1 MRGTWDDVN
10 RRLVGSLLALDLEDK
25 LIIRERVARPRRRL
39 FGRTPAAPPHRWA
52 AVTAQQSL
60 LLAECVGAERHGG
73 PWPVD
78 EATEARL
85 KRSGWQPPWSD
96 EFAEY
101 TLERPLIQAPE
112 VAVAVARA
120 LRDLGCQVE
129 DLEVELTREEPDPGD
144 YGGEAW

>member
-10 RRLVGSLLALDLEDK
+10 RRVVGSLLALDLEDK
-25 LIIRERVARPRRRL
+25 LILRERVPRPRKKL
-39 FGRTPAAPPHRWA
+39 FGKTPDRPPHRWV

-60 LLAECVGAERHGG
+60 LFAELVGATRHGG
-73 PWPVD
+73 DWEID

-85 KRSGWQPPWSD
+85 QRSGWQPPWSD
-96 EFAEY
+96 EFSEY

-120 LRDLGCQVE
+120 LRDLGCEVA
-129 DLEVELTREEPDPGD
+129 DLEVELTREDPDAGL
-144 YGGEAW
+144 Y